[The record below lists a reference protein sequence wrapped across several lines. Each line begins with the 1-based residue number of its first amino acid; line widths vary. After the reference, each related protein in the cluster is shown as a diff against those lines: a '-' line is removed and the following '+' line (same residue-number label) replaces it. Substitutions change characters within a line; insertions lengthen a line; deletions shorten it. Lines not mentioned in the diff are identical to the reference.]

1 MLSKRISKL
10 LQLKEYKKDICET
23 ELQKTKESLN
33 LEQNKLNAI
42 ERDIE
47 EIISKYNECQQE
59 GFLSIQQL
67 EFLTRYLLYMNEK
80 AEKQK
85 SIVEKKIKEV
95 HKKTEIALE
104 ALREKQVVEMM
115 FDRLIKEEAK
125 INAKNEQKEQDLNF
139 LYNKY
144 RS

>member
-23 ELQKTKESLN
+23 ELQKTKESLD
-33 LEQNKLNAI
+33 LEQKKLTAI

-47 EIISKYNECQQE
+47 EIISKYNECRQE

-67 EFLTRYLLYMNEK
+67 EFLTNYLLYMNEK

-125 INAKNEQKEQDLNF
+125 ITAKNEQKEQDLNF